1 MERLG
6 NPTQLLILKDI
17 QNLSDEMVE
26 ENDFRTVIS
35 NIFNS

>member
-26 ENDFRTVIS
+26 EKRL
-35 NIFNS
+35 